1 MEENQKKPLLKDKES
16 TKLVHDKQSAV
27 DATNSKTFTTQTLE
41 ANSGK
46 NSTKKTV
53 IAVVVSSIIVSII
66 MSGGMAFA
74 FLAGRQL
81 SGSTIEQKRQTVVQ
95 EGEVIADISQSVGP
109 SVVSIVTQQ
118 SMTVDRSYFGQQS
131 KGGQAA
137 GTGFMIDDNGL
148 ILTNKHVVPKQTSTV
163 EVITADGSRYQN
175 VEVIGRDPLNDL
187 AILKVADAKNFKAIP
202 LADSNAVRTGQKVI
216 AIGNALGQFQNTVTS
231 GIISGQGRP
240 VEAGDKAGGASELLT
255 NLFQTDAAIN
265 SGNSGGPLLN
275 FNGEVIGVNTAVAAD
290 AENVGFSIPINETK
304 SIIDSVKQTGKVQR
318 PYIGVRYILLTPDI
332 ASQLGLSTQSGAYI
346 QQQADAIISGGP
358 ADKAGLKPGDIITQV
373 ESTNINEKTS
383 PQVALGQ
390 HKIGDTVTL
399 TVIRGDK
406 TLKIKVTLEAAPLE

>member
-346 QQQADAIISGGP
+346 QQQADAIILDGP

>member
-1 MEENQKKPLLKDKES
+1 MEENQKKPLSKDKES
-16 TKLVHDKQSAV
+16 TKLVYDKQSAD
-27 DATNSKTFTTQTLE
+27 DAINLKSYTAQTLVS
-41 ANSGK
+41 NSGK
-46 NSTKKTV
+46 NSIKKTV
-53 IAVVVSSIIVSII
+53 IAVVVTSIIVSII

-290 AENVGFSIPINETK
+290 AENVGFSIPINEAK